1 MAEFQINYN
10 VHIGAGELENLGV
23 YAKDLGKKAC
33 VLMDKFFRG
42 GKFEEKVA
50 SLLKENEVDCVFFSD
65 FNPDPDCTEVD
76 KCVEV
81 INANNC
87 DLVIAFG
94 GGSCIDAAKASAVVA
109 KHGGLCWEY
118 CAQALPD
125 GTIGCP
131 KAVTKGKLPLIAI
144 PTTSGTGS
152 EMSKGAVISNHE
164 KKVKSGVS
172 HPCMVP
178 DISLIDPLLT
188 VDLPPEQTAYTGID
202 AFCHAFES
210 YMLSTSSNLSEATA
224 LQAIRLVGKSL
235 VKAVKDG
242 KDIQARTDMANAS
255 NLAGY
260 NILLTNTTV
269 GHLIGQQLSGLFKMS
284 HGQTLAVTLEAIINW
299 TYPCGKERL
308 ADVAVALRPEIG
320 ALSVDEQAKALSGI
334 ITDIKEQCGINTRL
348 SDFGVTEA
356 DIPKVMEYLDKNLG
370 FDHPIWHTHVKVPK
384 KDDFIE
390 ILKNSL

>member
-10 VHIGAGELENLGV
+10 VHIGEGEIENLG
-23 YAKDLGKKAC
+23 ALSKALGKKAC
-33 VLMDKFFRG
+33 VIMDKFFRG
-42 GKFEEKVA
+42 GKYEEKISA
-50 SLLKENEVDCVFFSD
+50 LLKESGVDSVFFSD

-76 KCVEV
+76 KCVKLIKAE
-81 INANNC
+81 NC
-87 DLVIAFG
+87 DFVIAFG
-94 GGSCIDAAKASAVVA
+94 GGSAIDAAKASAVLA
-109 KHGGLCWEY
+109 KHEGICWEY
-118 CAQALPD
+118 CAQALED
-125 GTIGCP
+125 GSIGCP
-131 KAVTKGKLPLIAI
+131 KAVVNGKLPLIAI

-164 KKVKSGVS
+164 KKVKSGIS
-172 HPCMVP
+172 NPCMVP
-178 DISLIDPLLT
+178 DISLIDPVLT
-188 VDLPPEQTAYTGID
+188 VELPPEQTAYTGID

-210 YMLSTSSNLSEATA
+210 YMLSTSSNLSEAVA

-242 KDIQARTDMANAS
+242 KDIQARKDMAEAS

-260 NILLTNTTV
+260 TILLTNTSV

-299 TYPCGKERL
+299 TYPNGKQRL

-320 ALSVDEQAKALSGI
+320 NLSVDEQAKALSGI
-334 ITDIKEQCGINTRL
+334 ITDIKEQCGINKRL

-356 DIPKVMEYLDKNLG
+356 DFPKVLEYLDKNLG
-370 FDHPIWHTHVKVPK
+370 FDHPIWLTYPK
-384 KDDFIE
+384 LPKPEDFIE